1 VAGRRD
7 RARGAAGGIPDM
19 VGEPAGHT
27 VTLAYFL
34 NFLVPGRDPLVS
46 GVVGDA
52 HKCHHNLLAP

>member
-1 VAGRRD
+1 
-7 RARGAAGGIPDM
+7 M